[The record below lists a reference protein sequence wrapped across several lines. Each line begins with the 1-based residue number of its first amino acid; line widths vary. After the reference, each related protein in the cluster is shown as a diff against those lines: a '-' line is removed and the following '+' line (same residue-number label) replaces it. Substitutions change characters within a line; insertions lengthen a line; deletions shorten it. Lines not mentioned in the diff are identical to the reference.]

1 MTDRREYFKKWRTEH
16 KEQIKE
22 YNAERYERDK
32 EDILTQQ
39 KQYRLD
45 NKDKINAHRQEII
58 TCDVCGSSVSRHGIA
73 RHKTTK
79 KCMSN
84 VCK

>member
-45 NKDKINAHRQEII
+45 NKDKINTRNQEKI
-58 TCDVCGSSVSRHGIA
+58 TCDVCGSSVSRNVLA
-73 RHKTTK
+73 RHKRTN
-79 KCMSN
+79 KCMN
-84 VCK
+84 NACE

>member
-45 NKDKINAHRQEII
+45 NKDKINAHNQEKI
-58 TCDVCGSSVSRHGIA
+58 TCDVCGSSVSRHHLP
-73 RHKTTK
+73 RHKRTQ
-79 KCMSN
+79 KCMNN
-84 VCK
+84 VCE

>member
-1 MTDRREYFKKWRTEH
+1 MADRREYFKKWRTEH

-45 NKDKINAHRQEII
+45 NKDKIIAHRQEKI
-58 TCDVCGSSVSRHGIA
+58 TCDVCGLCVSRHHLA

-79 KCMSN
+79 KCMNN
-84 VCK
+84 VCE

>member
-45 NKDKINAHRQEII
+45 NKDKFNARRQEKI
-58 TCDVCGSSVSRHGIA
+58 TCDVCGSCVSRHGLA
-73 RHKTTK
+73 VHKRNK
-79 KCMSN
+79 KCMN
-84 VCK
+84 NDCK

>member
-1 MTDRREYFKKWRTEH
+1 MADRREYFKQYNANR
-16 KEQIKE
+16 KEQSKT

-32 EDILTQQ
+32 EDILAQQ

-45 NKDKINAHRQEII
+45 NKDKINAHNKEII

-73 RHKTTK
+73 AHKRTK
-79 KCMSN
+79 KCMN
-84 VCK
+84 NACK

>member
-1 MTDRREYFKKWRTEH
+1 MADRREYFKQYNANR
-16 KEQIKE
+16 KEQSKT

-45 NKDKINAHRQEII
+45 NKDKINARRQEKI
-58 TCDVCGSSVSRHGIA
+58 TCDVCGSCVSRHVLA
-73 RHKTTK
+73 VHKRIK
-79 KCMSN
+79 KCMN
-84 VCK
+84 NDCK